1 MLRCFIWSI
10 ETESKDKEKII
21 MLDGIMISAGIVFGI
36 VARYF
41 YAHSYDESCCGGE
54 IDWCNLILSILF
66 DCASVTLIVGSLG
79 NYYGIIK

>member
-1 MLRCFIWSI
+1 MLRCFIWLT
-10 ETESKDKEKII
+10 ETESKDEEKII
-21 MLDGIMISAGIVFGI
+21 MADGIILSAGMVFGV

-41 YAHSYDESCCGGE
+41 YAHSYYESCCDGE
-54 IDWCNLILSILF
+54 IDWISSPSSILF

>member
-1 MLRCFIWSI
+1 MLCCFIWLT
-10 ETESKDKEKII
+10 ETESKGEEKII
-21 MLDGIMISAGIVFGI
+21 MVDGIILSAGMVFGV

-54 IDWCNLILSILF
+54 IDWLNLTASIFF